1 MCTGSSMS
9 VHAVSSSIGLI
20 SCVPHFIVTFE
31 THSKSTSAMQQN
43 GRFCEFQHCTRCR
56 HGCRTPESILFK
68 AKYIV
73 MKVLKY
79 SAKQHVKEDT
89 LLRIL
94 SASVLYVSSYIFN
107 SVFHIRYAASWRI
120 FFLSFLYA
128 WRVSL
133 PVHLYINLNIIYS
146 TQTLSAERTM
156 HNAQIMFPS
165 CLFCHI
171 MQIIQSYFFKKADSA
186 VK

>member
-9 VHAVSSSIGLI
+9 GHAVSSSIGLI

-31 THSKSTSAMQQN
+31 THSKSTNAMQQN
-43 GRFCEFQHCTRCR
+43 GRFCEFQHCTRYR

-68 AKYIV
+68 AIV

-107 SVFHIRYAASWRI
+107 SVFHIRYAAS
-120 FFLSFLYA
+120 
-128 WRVSL
+128 
-133 PVHLYINLNIIYS
+133 
-146 TQTLSAERTM
+146 
-156 HNAQIMFPS
+156 
-165 CLFCHI
+165 
-171 MQIIQSYFFKKADSA
+171 
-186 VK
+186 